1 MFPQGKK
8 NVHVYINDSINETD
22 ELQYESSEC
31 YWTCYWTAHVTE
43 LHMLLNRR
51 DKSISPTCSW
61 RNYIKSETT
70 LRRGVAKQP
79 SNVKGEKL

>member
-1 MFPQGKK
+1 MRLMSCNTKVA
-8 NVHVYINDSINETD
+8 NVTEHVTEP
-22 ELQYESSEC
+22 
-31 YWTCYWTAHVTE
+31 HVTE
-43 LHMLLNRR
+43 LHMLLNCR
-51 DKSISPTCSW
+51 DNKSISPTCSW